1 MSYRTV
7 SKTYAISDLPF
18 TSVNSDE
25 LLSGELNAEIEKR
38 IKAVIRDEAPIH
50 EWLLIKRVINSFD
63 LYKAGSRIKTHMDA
77 IMKEMKLNALTDKSG
92 TVYWKAKQ
100 KPADYNVYRLFG
112 AYDLTCRDVLYVPD
126 IEIANAAASIAA
138 KEALAYE
145 DLARQTAALM
155 GYTRMGTNVAA
166 GMKRGIA
173 YAVKTKR
180 ISVKSGKYVN

>member
-18 TSVNSDE
+18 TSVSSDE

-77 IMKEMKLNALTDKSG
+77 ILKEMKLNALTDKSG
-92 TVYWKAKQ
+92 
-100 KPADYNVYRLFG
+100 
-112 AYDLTCRDVLYVPD
+112 
-126 IEIANAAASIAA
+126 
-138 KEALAYE
+138 
-145 DLARQTAALM
+145 
-155 GYTRMGTNVAA
+155 
-166 GMKRGIA
+166 
-173 YAVKTKR
+173 KTET
-180 ISVKSGKYVN
+180 G

>member
-1 MSYRTV
+1 MPSRT
-7 SKTYAISDLPF
+7 
-18 TSVNSDE
+18 
-25 LLSGELNAEIEKR
+25 
-38 IKAVIRDEAPIH
+38 KA
-50 EWLLIKRVINSFD
+50 
-63 LYKAGSRIKTHMDA
+63 
-77 IMKEMKLNALTDKSG
+77 
-92 TVYWKAKQ
+92 AKQ

>member
-7 SKTYAISDLPF
+7 SKTYAICDLPF
-18 TSVNSDE
+18 TSVSSDE
-25 LLSGELNAEIEKR
+25 LLTGDFNAEIEKR
-38 IKAVIRDEAPIH
+38 IKAVIQTEAPIH

-63 LYKAGSRIKTHMDA
+63 LYKAGTRIKAHMDGILA
-77 IMKEMKLNALTDKSG
+77 GMKLNAVNDKSG
-92 TVYWKAKQ
+92 KVFWKSKQ

-112 AYDLTCRDVLYVPD
+112 AYDQTCRDVLYVPD

-138 KEALAYE
+138 KESLAYE
-145 DLARQTAALM
+145 DLARQTAALL
-155 GYTRMGTNVAA
+155 GYTRMGTNVVS

-180 ISVKSGKYVN
+180 IAVKSGKYVN